1 MRIRTAISALSTR
14 QGSSPVASLV
24 LASKATS
31 LLNCDHDKKPQVP
44 SFDTLARSLSQRKS
58 SSPLQSTSYTLFSK
72 NTRGGGTPLRACL
85 GLAALI
91 FCLQPAHA
99 QIAKVVDD
107 SSGRQFFVNSDPA
120 PSRFGSTRFGSAAK
134 PHATI
139 YLPAESSFRGP
150 SRPAMTIDRDGA
162 ERIVREAS
170 ERHHM
175 DPALV
180 RAVIETESNWN
191 ATAKSRKGAL
201 GLMQLIPT
209 TAVRFGVNDAFSPQ
223 QNVDAG
229 VRYLKTL
236 LDRYNGNLDLAL
248 AAYNAGEGAVDRA
261 HGIPAFRETREYVQ
275 KVQNAYF
282 RPGSG
287 RMENLWSNPHAIRKD
302 TESANGRVIF
312 TND

>member
-1 MRIRTAISALSTR
+1 MRTRIAIPACMC
-14 QGSSPVASLV
+14 
-24 LASKATS
+24 LA
-31 LLNCDHDKKPQVP
+31 
-44 SFDTLARSLSQRKS
+44 TLA
-58 SSPLQSTSYTLFSK
+58 
-72 NTRGGGTPLRACL
+72 
-85 GLAALI
+85 
-91 FCLQPAHA
+91 FCLQPANA

-107 SSGRQFFVNSDPA
+107 NSGRQFFVNSDPPA
-120 PSRFGSTRFGSAAK
+120 SSRFSGLSGGSVLNGGSGLK
-134 PHATI
+134 PHATV
-139 YLPAESSFRGP
+139 YLPAESSFRGHA
-150 SRPAMTIDRDGA
+150 RPAMSIDRDGA
-162 ERIVREAS
+162 EKLVREAA
-170 ERHHM
+170 ERHHV

-180 RAVIETESNWN
+180 RAVIETESGWN

-236 LDRYNGNLDLAL
+236 LERYNGNLDLAL

-287 RMENLWSNPHAIRKD
+287 RMETLWSNPHAIRKNAD
-302 TESANGRVIF
+302 PSGRIIF